1 MKRSVALG
9 PMVDWQHEA
18 RNRSKR
24 TFAQLS
30 ADSGMTHKA
39 PSNPFHPAPDFRHPF
54 IQARRAHER
63 SLKRALD
70 RKKWD
75 FQPDSFQD

>member
-1 MKRSVALG
+1 
-9 PMVDWQHEA
+9 
-18 RNRSKR
+18 
-24 TFAQLS
+24 
-30 ADSGMTHKA
+30 MTHKA
-39 PSNPFHPAPDFRHPF
+39 PSNPFHPVPDFRHPF